1 MILEGGYIFTFLSMR
16 FLYKF
21 AISRTRGGD
30 EEVVFSS
37 FFLYDHYNQHYD
49 QQWK

>member
-1 MILEGGYIFTFLSMR
+1 MFLVFWFMR

-21 AISRTRGGD
+21 VNSRTKGTD
-30 EEVVFSS
+30 EEVIFLS
-37 FFLYDHYNQHYD
+37 FFVYDHYKYNQHYD

>member
-1 MILEGGYIFTFLSMR
+1 MFLVFWFMR

-21 AISRTRGGD
+21 AISRTKGTD
-30 EEVVFSS
+30 EEVIFPS
-37 FFLYDHYNQHYD
+37 FFVYDHYNQHYD